1 MIIFSI
7 GTLLDARA
15 YFRAY
20 VRLNPALGYRTY
32 EYLPVY
38 AGIRQHET
46 EGMLV
51 NAI

>member
-20 VRLNPALGYRTY
+20 VRLNPWASY